1 MQIKDD
7 IDFLV
12 HETMNHNPAHNS
24 DYFDFVYREESEDEI
39 DPNSLFA
46 REHLFKASGI
56 IFRVIKNN
64 SMFMV
69 KSIFVMDAKSEIQ
82 KIKQDLNLYPK
93 LNLSE
98 QLDLNELDF
107 YPVHSEAEAQ
117 NIIQLTSIKRF
128 PLQEEYL
135 LNISDPSLSWWGSV
149 SDKKLEIYFSLSR
162 TDEMN
167 KLIKFGPIAD
177 IAVANMKFQKFGYL
191 FSKLMGDV
199 SFSVSK
205 SKVELL
211 PSLENETFEQVCK
224 IFTAGEFS
232 QKLQNSF
239 NSLYTKFNVQ
249 SDTVGLRSLEWFL
262 KELASVRRFWME
274 VEKKLS

>member
-12 HETMNHNPAHNS
+12 QETMNYNPAQND
-24 DYFDFVYREESEDEI
+24 DYFDFVYRQETELEV
-39 DPNSLFA
+39 DPTTLVA
-46 REHLFKASGI
+46 REHLFKSSGI

-69 KSIFVMDAKSEIQ
+69 KSVFVVDAKIELH
-82 KIKQDLNLYPK
+82 KIKHDLSLYPK

-98 QLDLNELDF
+98 QSHLEELDF
-107 YPVHSEAEAQ
+107 YPVQSEEEAQ
-117 NIIQLTSIKRF
+117 NIIHLTSIKRF

-135 LNISDPSLSWWGSV
+135 LNISDPSLSWWGCV
-149 SDKKLEIYFSLSR
+149 NDKKLEIYFSLSR

-191 FSKLMGDV
+191 FSKLMGEV

-205 SKVELL
+205 SKIELL
-211 PSLENETFEQVCK
+211 PSSNNETYEQVCK
-224 IFTAGEFS
+224 IFTSGEFS
-232 QKLQNSF
+232 QKLQNIF
-239 NSLYTKFNVQ
+239 NYLYSKLNNQ
-249 SDTVGLRSLEWFL
+249 SDLVGLRSLEWFL

-274 VEKKLS
+274 VEKKLI

>member
-12 HETMNHNPAHNS
+12 HETMNYNPANNS
-24 DYFDFVYREESEDEI
+24 DYFDFFYREDSQVEL
-39 DPNSLFA
+39 DPTSLKA
-46 REHLFKASGI
+46 REHLFKSSGI
-56 IFRVIKNN
+56 IFRVIKSS

-69 KSIFVMDAKSEIQ
+69 KSIFVLDAKTEIQ
-82 KIKQDLNLYPK
+82 KIQEDLNLYPK

-98 QLDLNELDF
+98 VSELDQLDF

-135 LNISDPSLSWWGSV
+135 LNISDPSLSWWGSID
-149 SDKKLEIYFSLSR
+149 DKKLEIYFSMSR

-167 KLIKFGPIAD
+167 KLIKIGPIAD

-191 FSKLMGDV
+191 FSQLLGEV

-205 SKVELL
+205 SKVELV

-224 IFTAGEFS
+224 IFSRGEFT
-232 QKLQNSF
+232 QKLQNRF
-239 NSLYTKFNVQ
+239 NYLYSRLTSQ
-249 SDTVGLRSLEWFL
+249 SDDVSLRSFEWFL